1 MDLDQTRYV
10 VQIKSRASKVQME
23 RILKKKKKN
32 ICKQKKRRR
41 KSKKNGGQN
50 VAGVRLQKSR
60 AKENVNSTLAVSFYE
75 HYLAIY
81 LSLGGRFL
89 VEEGKR

>member
-1 MDLDQTRYV
+1 MDLGQTRYV
-10 VQIKSRASKVQME
+10 VQIKSRVSEVQME
-23 RILKKKKKN
+23 CILKKKKKN
-32 ICKQKKRRR
+32 ICKQKK
-41 KSKKNGGQN
+41 KKEIEEKWRTKCRGCT
-50 VAGVRLQKSR
+50 KSR
-60 AKENVNSTLAVSFYE
+60 TKENVNSTLAVSFYG